1 MENEKVTIAT
11 ELNEASNQIDPYCCA
26 ILIKS
31 GESVVTVGHISR
43 KISWHCYFFLREE
56 GGEINGNVFCT
67 TYQPSSIRS
76 GGLGI
81 PLVLKFQGPK
91 DPKHCILKNVSQTLC
106 SYR

>member
-81 PLVLKFQGPK
+81 PPPGFEISRSEESKALYIKKRLTNSMQ
-91 DPKHCILKNVSQTLC
+91 L
-106 SYR
+106 